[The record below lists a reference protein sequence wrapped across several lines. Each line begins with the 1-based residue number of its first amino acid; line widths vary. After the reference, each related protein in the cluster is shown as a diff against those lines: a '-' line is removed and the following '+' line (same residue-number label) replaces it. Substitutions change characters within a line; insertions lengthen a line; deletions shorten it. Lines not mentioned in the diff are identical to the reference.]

1 MPPPRTPD
9 SGSGVYVSEREAHE
23 LLKRARLARGLD
35 HATVARRTGVRE
47 SLLVAMEAGLWER
60 MPHGL
65 YARATVRTYAS
76 FLGLDADAIVRS
88 CEASLPGIEDP
99 IAGLARVRGLKPQK
113 PDAPPARPV
122 EPQNATSLLVEP
134 PAADDARWP
143 DRRRVWMTGAA
154 LAIDGVLIAA
164 PLLLAVTAAA
174 VLNRVPPSAMEHGA
188 GAFGAFGALMAVL
201 YFLCFAGVAGS
212 TIGERVTGTAS
223 HRSTT
228 AHTLR
233 AVGDRAFVA
242 AFRDFRSIAAF
253 GVRIGRLT
261 LRRVGPGGTVD
272 GERLAF

>member
-1 MPPPRTPD
+1 M
-9 SGSGVYVSEREAHE
+9 SEREAHE
-23 LLKRARLARGLD
+23 LLKQARLARGLD
-35 HATVARRTGVRE
+35 RTTVAQRTGVRE
-47 SLLVAMEAGLWER
+47 PLLVAMEAGLWER

-65 YARATVRTYAS
+65 YARAAVRTYAS
-76 FLGLDADAIVRS
+76 FLGLDADAILRA

-113 PDAPPARPV
+113 PEAPHKLLESQPAAPPTTRLL
-122 EPQNATSLLVEP
+122 EPAPISG
-134 PAADDARWP
+134 ARWP
-143 DRRRVWMTGAA
+143 DQRRVWMTAAA
-154 LAIDGVLIAA
+154 LAVDGALIAA
-164 PLLLAVTAAA
+164 PLLLAVMAAA
-174 VLNRVPPSAMEHGA
+174 GLNRVPPSAMDHGA

-212 TIGERVTGTAS
+212 TIGERVTGTAQ
-223 HRSTT
+223 HGPPT

-233 AVGDRAFVA
+233 AVGVRAFAA
-242 AFRDFRSIAAF
+242 AFRDLRSISAL

>member
-1 MPPPRTPD
+1 M
-9 SGSGVYVSEREAHE
+9 SEREAHE
-23 LLKRARLARGLD
+23 LLKQARLKQGLD
-35 HATVARRTGVRE
+35 RATVALRTGVRE
-47 SLLVAMEAGLWER
+47 PLLVAMEAGLWER

-65 YARATVRTYAS
+65 YARSAVRSYAS
-76 FLGLDADAIVRS
+76 FLGLDPEAILRA

-113 PDAPPARPV
+113 PESPPARTAEPEPATTRLIETPV
-122 EPQNATSLLVEP
+122 
-134 PAADDARWP
+134 AADARWP
-143 DRRRVWMTGAA
+143 DRRRVGMIAAA
-154 LAIDGVLIAA
+154 LAIDGGLIAA

-174 VLNRVPPSAMEHGA
+174 ILNRVPPSAMDHGA

-201 YFLCFAGVAGS
+201 YFLSFAGVAGS

-223 HRSTT
+223 QGATT

-233 AVGDRAFVA
+233 AVGDRALAA
-242 AFRDFRSIAAF
+242 AFRDLRSIAAL
-253 GVRIGRLT
+253 GVRLGRLT

>member
-1 MPPPRTPD
+1 
-9 SGSGVYVSEREAHE
+9 
-23 LLKRARLARGLD
+23 LLKQARLKRGLD

-47 SLLVAMEAGLWER
+47 PLLVAMEAGLWER

-65 YARATVRTYAS
+65 YARSAVRSYAS
-76 FLGLDADAIVRS
+76 FLGLDADAVLKS
-88 CEASLPGIEDP
+88 CEALLPGIEDP

-113 PDAPPARPV
+113 PESPPASTP
-122 EPQNATSLLVEP
+122 EPQPATTRLGDTPVVV
-134 PAADDARWP
+134 DARWP
-143 DRRRVWMTGAA
+143 DRRRLGMIAAA
-154 LAIDGVLIAA
+154 LAIDGALIAA

-174 VLNRVPPSAMEHGA
+174 VLNRVPPSAMDHGA

-201 YFLCFAGVAGS
+201 YFLCFAGVAGC

-223 HRSTT
+223 QAATT

-233 AVGDRAFVA
+233 AVGDRAFAA
-242 AFRDFRSIAAF
+242 AFRDLRSIAAL

-261 LRRVGPGGTVD
+261 LRRVAPDGTVD